1 MRQVELAPGIFHL
14 QGGSNIG
21 LAVQDGKG
29 LLIDAGLDKDAARQ
43 ALRAAEGLGV
53 TLEAAVLTHAHADH
67 FGGAYLLQQR
77 LGVPLYAPG
86 LEAAMMEHPILEP
99 LYLFGGAAPI
109 GELRG
114 KFTLAQPC
122 RIDHVVPVVATLV
135 APAGG
140 ETTEVVTTGQT
151 TTEVVPTNYPLE
163 IGPLRVEVVPLPGH
177 APNQVGVAVG
187 EVFFCADAVFPA
199 ETLEKHKLTFCVDLD
214 ETVATL
220 QRLPGLPYARFAP
233 GHGPA
238 YGAGEEIAQA
248 CAANRARLEEVRER
262 VYAVL
267 EAPQETATLLRQVA
281 DAFGLRMTTATAY
294 FLTQTTVLAA
304 LASLERAGE
313 VNVMM
318 EGNRLLWRRT

>member
-1 MRQVELAPGIFHL
+1 
-14 QGGSNIG
+14 
-21 LAVQDGKG
+21 
-29 LLIDAGLDKDAARQ
+29 
-43 ALRAAEGLGV
+43 V
-53 TLEAAVLTHAHADH
+53 TLEAVFLTHAHADH
-67 FGGAYLLQQR
+67 FGGACFLQQR
-77 LGVPLYAPG
+77 LGVPLYAPA
-86 LEAAMMEHPILEP
+86 LEAAMMENTILEP

-109 GELRG
+109 GELRH

-122 RIDHVVPVVATLV
+122 RIDHVIPVPVPVVATLV
-135 APAGG
+135 APPAGA
-140 ETTEVVTTGQT
+140 TTEVVT
-151 TTEVVPTNYPLE
+151 TNYPLE
-163 IGPLRVEVVPLPGH
+163 IGPFRVEVVPLPGH

-187 EVFFCADAVFPA
+187 EVLFCADAVFPT

-220 QRLPGLPYARFAP
+220 QRLPGLPYVRFAP

-262 VYAVL
+262 VYMVL

-294 FLTQTTVLAA
+294 LLTQTTVLAA

>member
-1 MRQVELAPGIFHL
+1 MKQVELAPNVFHL
-14 QGGSNIG
+14 QGGSNMG

-53 TLEAAVLTHAHADH
+53 TLEAALLTHAHADH
-67 FGGAYLLQQR
+67 FGGAHPLQQR
-77 LGVPLYAPG
+77 LGLPLYAPA

-114 KFTLAQPC
+114 KFTLAQAC
-122 RIDHVVPVVATLV
+122 RIDHVIPVPVSVVATSV
-135 APAGG
+135 APDGR
-140 ETTEVVTTGQT
+140 ETTEVATT
-151 TTEVVPTNYPLE
+151 NCPLE

-187 EVFFCADAVFPA
+187 EVLFCADAVFPA

-214 ETVATL
+214 ETLATL
-220 QRLPGLPYARFAP
+220 KRLPDLPYTRFAP

-238 YGAGEEIAQA
+238 YGAGEEIARA

-262 VYAVL
+262 VYAAL

-281 DAFGLRMTTATAY
+281 DGFGLRMATATAY
-294 FLTQTTVLAA
+294 LLTQTTVLAA
-304 LASLERAGE
+304 LSSLERAGE
-313 VNVMM
+313 VNVVM
-318 EGNRLLWRRT
+318 EDNRLVWGRM